1 MTGWPN
7 SYTQL
12 AATTLSTKVEK
23 YPMAQSF
30 SLGVRQIWEELSVMQ
45 APGLYWVNVDR
56 QTDANL
62 LCQQTLA
69 AQAATSQVALICS
82 GEKPDGLLAALVS
95 PALKKIPLYQLPEK
109 KAALMHF
116 SDDLMRA
123 LKPQNRLLILLAHAS
138 LWQTFTREELGD
150 WTRATGAWLRR
161 QGCTLLILSHGGGVN
176 KLKGQLSTQHRILN
190 GLASLQWQQDSAQY
204 LVNWWSTENG
214 INANQLLTLYTGE
227 HGWQGDDDSNKPS
240 PTSIRSDEGR
250 YLAQQSILEGAP
262 PLSANWQLLQ
272 TNAQLAQHGML
283 TLSATLIFAL
293 YQSDEIDALAHQI
306 HSLRRQRGNGL
317 KIVVREM
324 SASLRYSD
332 ERLLLACGANLIVPH
347 VAPLSRFLTM
357 LEGIQ
362 GQRFSRHVPADIDAL
377 LAGLRP
383 LQLKGYMRPD
393 DFSQAVISLMGNTL
407 LPEDGKGVMV
417 ALRPVPGLRA
427 EQAMTLCFLR
437 RFGDVMTVVQGR
449 LVLFLSTCRINDLD
463 TALKFIFRLPVDEA
477 FSNRVVWHQDV
488 DIISEIKRLA
498 HNANIPLPAATA
510 QATPRQAAAEADNP
524 QERRQPVAFTLTT
537 GAQENK
543 HVES

>member
-1 MTGWPN
+1 MT
-7 SYTQL
+7 
-12 AATTLSTKVEK
+12 
-23 YPMAQSF
+23 QSF
-30 SLGVRQIWEELSVMQ
+30 SLGIRQIWEELSAMQ
-45 APGLYWVNVDR
+45 APGLYWVNIDR

-82 GEKPDGLLAALVS
+82 GDKPDRLLAELAS

-109 KAALMHF
+109 KSALMHF

-123 LKPQNRLLILLAHAS
+123 LKPQNRLLILMAHAS
-138 LWQTFTREELGD
+138 LWQTFTSEELRR
-150 WTRATGAWLRR
+150 WARATAIWLRQ
-161 QGCTLLILSHGGGVN
+161 QGCTLLILSHGSGVN
-176 KLKGQLSTQHRILN
+176 KLKGQLSGQHRILN
-190 GLASLQWQQDSAQY
+190 GLSSLQWQQDNAQY

-227 HGWQGDDDSNKPS
+227 HGWQGDDDNNKPS

-262 PLSANWQLLQ
+262 PLSANWQLLESN
-272 TNAQLAQHGML
+272 TLLAQQGML

-317 KIVVREM
+317 KIAVREM

-383 LQLKGYMRPD
+383 LQLKGYLRPD
-393 DFSQAVISLMGNTL
+393 DFSQAVNSLMANTL

-417 ALRPVPGLRA
+417 ALRPAPGLRA

-477 FSNRVVWHQDV
+477 FSNRVVWYQDV

-498 HNANIPLPAATA
+498 HSANIPLAATTA
-510 QATPRQAAAEADNP
+510 PVTPRQTAAVADS
-524 QERRQPVAFTLTT
+524 QEERRQPVAFTLAT
-537 GAQENK
+537 GPQEKN

>member
-1 MTGWPN
+1 
-7 SYTQL
+7 
-12 AATTLSTKVEK
+12 
-23 YPMAQSF
+23 MAQSF
-30 SLGVRQIWEELSVMQ
+30 SLGIRQIWEELSVMQ
-45 APGLYWVNVDR
+45 SPGLYWVNVDR
-56 QTDANL
+56 QTDATL

-82 GEKPDGLLAALVS
+82 GEKPDKLLAELAS

-109 KAALMHF
+109 KAALTHF
-116 SDDLMRA
+116 CDDLMRA

-138 LWQTFTREELGD
+138 LWQTFTTEELRD
-150 WTRATGAWLRR
+150 WASATGHWLHR
-161 QGCTLLILSHGGGVN
+161 QGCTLLILSHGSGVN

-190 GLASLQWQQDSAQY
+190 GLSSLQWQQDSAQY
-204 LVNWWSTENG
+204 LVNWWCTKNG
-214 INANQLLTLYTGE
+214 INANQMLTLFAGE
-227 HGWQGDDDSNKPS
+227 NGWQGDDDGNQPS
-240 PTSIRSDEGR
+240 PTAIRSDEGL

-262 PLSANWQLLQ
+262 PLSTNWQLLES
-272 TNAQLAQHGML
+272 NAQLAQHGML

-377 LAGLRP
+377 LHGLRP

-393 DFSQAVISLMGNTL
+393 DFSQAVISLMNNTL

-417 ALRPVPGLRA
+417 ALRPAPGLRA
-427 EQAMTLCFLR
+427 EQAMTLCHLR
-437 RFGDVMTVVQGR
+437 RFGDVMTVAQGR

-463 TALKFIFRLPVDEA
+463 TALKFIFRLPVNEA

-488 DIISEIKRLA
+488 DITSEIKRLA
-498 HNANIPLPAATA
+498 QNANIPLAT
-510 QATPRQAAAEADNP
+510 QATTPSAPRQSAAVADSP
-524 QERRQPVAFTLTT
+524 QERRQPVAFTLAA

-543 HVES
+543 HAEP

>member
-1 MTGWPN
+1 
-7 SYTQL
+7 
-12 AATTLSTKVEK
+12 
-23 YPMAQSF
+23 MAQSF
-30 SLGVRQIWEELSVMQ
+30 SLGIRQIWEELSVMQ
-45 APGLYWVNVDR
+45 APGFYWVNVDR
-56 QTDANL
+56 QTDASL
-62 LCQQTLA
+62 LCQQILA
-69 AQAATSQVALICS
+69 AQAVTSQVALICS
-82 GEKPDGLLAALVS
+82 GEKPDRLLAELAS

-109 KAALMHF
+109 KAALTHF

-138 LWQTFTREELGD
+138 LWQTFTSEELRS
-150 WTRATGAWLRR
+150 WTRATAIWLRQ

-176 KLKGQLSTQHRILN
+176 KLKGQLSAQHRILN
-190 GLASLQWQQDSAQY
+190 GLSSLQWQQDSAQY

-214 INANQLLTLYTGE
+214 INANQLLTLYAGE

-262 PLSANWQLLQ
+262 PLSANWQLLES
-272 TNAQLAQHGML
+272 NALLAQHGML

-393 DFSQAVISLMGNTL
+393 DFSQAVVSLMGNTL

-417 ALRPVPGLRA
+417 ALRPAPGLRA
-427 EQAMTLCFLR
+427 EQAMTLCHLR

-488 DIISEIKRLA
+488 DILSEIKRMA
-498 HNANIPLPAATA
+498 HNANIPLATMTA
-510 QATPRQAAAEADNP
+510 PATPRHATAVADSP
-524 QERRQPVAFTLTT
+524 QERRQPVPFTLAS
-537 GAQENK
+537 GIQESK
-543 HVES
+543 HAES

>member
-1 MTGWPN
+1 
-7 SYTQL
+7 
-12 AATTLSTKVEK
+12 
-23 YPMAQSF
+23 MAQSF
-30 SLGVRQIWEELSVMQ
+30 SLGIRQIWEELSVMQ
-45 APGLYWVNVDR
+45 APGLYWVNIDR

-82 GEKPDGLLAALVS
+82 GEKPDRLLAELAS

-109 KAALMHF
+109 KAALTHF

-138 LWQTFTREELGD
+138 LWQTFTSEELRD
-150 WTRATGAWLRR
+150 WTRTTGAWLCR
-161 QGCTLLILSHGGGVN
+161 QGCTLLILSHGSGVN
-176 KLKGQLSTQHRILN
+176 KLKGQLSAQHRILN
-190 GLASLQWQQDSAQY
+190 GLSSLQWQQDSAQY

-214 INANQLLTLYTGE
+214 INANQLLTLYVGE
-227 HGWQGDDDSNKPS
+227 HGWQGDDDNKPS
-240 PTSIRSDEGR
+240 PTAIRSDEGL

-262 PLSANWQLLQ
+262 PLSANWQLLEN
-272 TNAQLAQHGML
+272 NALLAQHGML

-362 GQRFSRHVPADIDAL
+362 GQRFSRHVPADIDTL

-383 LQLKGYMRPD
+383 LQLKGYMRPE

-417 ALRPVPGLRA
+417 ALRPAPGLRA

-498 HNANIPLPAATA
+498 HNAPVPLAAATA
-510 QATPRQAAAEADNP
+510 PSTPRQTAAEADSP
-524 QERRQPVAFTLTT
+524 PERRQPVAFTLTT
-537 GAQENK
+537 ATQDSK
-543 HVES
+543 HAES